1 MISERE
7 ILEASILVVD
17 DQAASVE
24 MIKKMLSDWG
34 YTHVEA
40 TMDST
45 KVCEMHLAN
54 RYDLILLDIQMPV
67 MNGFDVMKALTK
79 SLLDPFLCVIVIT
92 AQPEHK
98 LQALK
103 MGARDF
109 VSKPFDFLEVKTRV
123 HNMLEVRLL
132 NLKIEQFSAVLSDKV
147 DERTAALRDSES
159 RFRSLAELVSDWYW
173 EQDAKGEFTRISG
186 PVLEMLGLELEGPS
200 TLARHTLA
208 NGWNEVERRQI
219 RSFIQARQPFHDFVF
234 GRTNNDGSVQHFRVS
249 GEPMFD
255 QACRYIGYRG
265 IGVEA
270 ALHSWTK
277 A

>member
-17 DQAASVE
+17 DQESSIE
-24 MIKKMLSDWG
+24 MIKQMLSDWG
-34 YTHVEA
+34 YAHVDS

-45 KVCEMHLAN
+45 EVRNLHIAN
-54 RYDLILLDIQMPV
+54 RYDLILLDMQMPL
-67 MNGFDVMKALTK
+67 MNGFDVMKALTE
-79 SLLDPFLCVIVIT
+79 SGQDPYLCVIVIT

-109 VSKPFDFLEVKTRV
+109 VSKPFDFLEVKTRI

-132 NLKIEQFSAVLSDKV
+132 NLKLERFSAVLSDKV
-147 DERTAALRDSES
+147 DERTSELRDSES

-173 EQDAKGEFTRISG
+173 EQDAKGDFTRISG
-186 PVLEMLGLELEGPS
+186 PVLEMLGLELEVPFAYERS
-200 TLARHTLA
+200 CVA
-208 NGWNEVERRQI
+208 NGWNEAERKQI

-234 GRTNNDGSVQHFRVS
+234 GRTNDDGSLQHFRVS

-270 ALHSWTK
+270 ATCP
-277 A
+277 